1 MATNAERAAKIR
13 EATLQAV
20 RERNQLGDAA
30 IEQLVT
36 IYDDAGEAIAE
47 QIQRVSGGGD
57 NLLTLDN
64 LQQILTEVRKQMA
77 ELEKQRDGLLY
88 RKIGEAALL
97 GTKPFSGEL
106 PPSQLFAINHQAVSF
121 VRALVAADGLQ
132 LSDRLWRLN
141 RYATATLAEHIQF
154 AVINGESAHQAM
166 LRTMGSGQGVP
177 HDVAMAYNGA
187 KAGTLSRKVRSLM
200 TGEAD
205 PVNGKGVV
213 YQAERVFRTEIN
225 RAHGEA
231 YMASAFQT
239 DGVAGVRF
247 MLSVNHRVRDVCDT
261 HATADKY
268 GLGPGV
274 YPNRE
279 ACPWPAHPN
288 TLSYVEVVFDWEVKQ
303 RGKPTDPA
311 PPAPPADTPAAN
323 PVPASKPSREPGPT
337 PKTLDDMIAAGR
349 AQADRFLADG
359 IDGTYLQ
366 RLHAQVNQVRST
378 MTPAK
383 VANRGKASELVQAAS
398 MMFPDDWTQEADK
411 LGPLFTKASDARGFH
426 ITLYNPDRRVK
437 ITGWG
442 VLQDLEP
449 GSGFIRAGNFSTAL
463 HEYTHRL
470 QHALPELDNFFQDLH
485 HRRTRNDPLRR
496 LRDLTGHNYAPH
508 EVARED
514 HYVNPYQGRIYN
526 YAGMAYTGR
535 HGALEVMTMAF
546 EDVLGGY
553 RSRLVR
559 LVENDRE
566 MFDLVMGLLH
576 YYVPS

>member
-141 RYATATLAEHIQF
+141 RHATATLADHIQF

-166 LRTMGSGQGVP
+166 LRTMGNGQGVP

-187 KAGTLSRKVRSLM
+187 KAGTLSRKVRSLL

-239 DGVAGVRF
+239 KGVAGVRF
-247 MLSVNHRVRDVCDT
+247 MLSVNHRVHDVCDT

-274 YPNRE
+274 YPSRD

-288 TLSYVEVVFDWEVKQ
+288 TLSYVEVVFDWEVGQ
-303 RGKPTDPA
+303 
-311 PPAPPADTPAAN
+311 
-323 PVPASKPSREPGPT
+323 
-337 PKTLDDMIAAGR
+337 
-349 AQADRFLADG
+349 
-359 IDGTYLQ
+359 
-366 RLHAQVNQVRST
+366 
-378 MTPAK
+378 
-383 VANRGKASELVQAAS
+383 
-398 MMFPDDWTQEADK
+398 
-411 LGPLFTKASDARGFH
+411 
-426 ITLYNPDRRVK
+426 
-437 ITGWG
+437 
-442 VLQDLEP
+442 
-449 GSGFIRAGNFSTAL
+449 
-463 HEYTHRL
+463 
-470 QHALPELDNFFQDLH
+470 
-485 HRRTRNDPLRR
+485 
-496 LRDLTGHNYAPH
+496 
-508 EVARED
+508 
-514 HYVNPYQGRIYN
+514 
-526 YAGMAYTGR
+526 
-535 HGALEVMTMAF
+535 
-546 EDVLGGY
+546 
-553 RSRLVR
+553 
-559 LVENDRE
+559 
-566 MFDLVMGLLH
+566 
-576 YYVPS
+576 

>member
-64 LQQILTEVRKQMA
+64 LQQILTEIRQQMA

-88 RKIGEAALL
+88 RKISQAAVL
-97 GTKPFSGEL
+97 GAKPFAGEL

-121 VRALVAADGLQ
+121 VRALVASDGLQ

-141 RYATATLAEHIQF
+141 RNATAALADHIQF

-187 KAGTLSRKVRSLM
+187 KAGALSRKVRSLM

-205 PVNGKGVV
+205 PANGKGVV
-213 YQAERVFRTEIN
+213 YQAERLFRTEIN

-274 YPNRE
+274 YPSRE
-279 ACPWPAHPN
+279 TCPWPAHPN
-288 TLSYVEVVFDWEVKQ
+288 TLSYVEVVFDWEVGADNKNAGTISGMNRDAITSTYFNDNSTVERDDEIEISGAPLSDKNLIRLGGAPDNSRVRVV
-303 RGKPTDPA
+303 RGDYGPVIEVHNA
-311 PPAPPADTPAAN
+311 LFQTPAIRAIYEMEDGYGLYLYN
-323 PVPASKPSREPGPT
+323 EMFVLKPENQAKGIGARSLAMQVREAKSLGFSGLSLFGDGSPNGELNGYYTWARLGFDATLSPHQQRQLPATLYGAKKLSDLMASKAGQDWWRQNGIPT
-337 PKTLDDMIAAGR
+337 EMD
-349 AQADRFLADG
+349 F
-359 IDGTYLQ
+359 
-366 RLHAQVNQVRST
+366 
-378 MTPAK
+378 
-383 VANRGKASELVQAAS
+383 
-398 MMFPDDWTQEADK
+398 
-411 LGPLFTKASDARGFH
+411 
-426 ITLYNPDRRVK
+426 
-437 ITGWG
+437 
-442 VLQDLEP
+442 
-449 GSGFIRAGNFSTAL
+449 
-463 HEYTHRL
+463 
-470 QHALPELDNFFQDLH
+470 
-485 HRRTRNDPLRR
+485 
-496 LRDLTGHNYAPH
+496 DLTDDSPS
-508 EVARED
+508 
-514 HYVNPYQGRIYN
+514 
-526 YAGMAYTGR
+526 
-535 HGALEVMTMAF
+535 MTILSKYLI
-546 EDVLGGY
+546 EKGIVL
-553 RSRLVR
+553 
-559 LVENDRE
+559 
-566 MFDLVMGLLH
+566 
-576 YYVPS
+576 

>member
-20 RERNQLGDAA
+20 RERNQLGTEA

-64 LQQILTEVRKQMA
+64 LQQILTEIRQQMA

-88 RKIGEAALL
+88 RKIGEAAVL
-97 GTKPFSGEL
+97 GAKPFAGEL
-106 PPSQLFAINHQAVSF
+106 PPSQLFAINHQAISF
-121 VRALVAADGLQ
+121 VRALVANDGLQ

-141 RYATATLAEHIQF
+141 RNATAALADHIQF

-166 LRTMGSGQGVP
+166 MRTMGSGQGVP

-187 KAGTLSRKVRSLM
+187 KAGILSRKVRSLM

-274 YPNRE
+274 YPSRE

-288 TLSYVEVVFDWEVKQ
+288 TLSYVEVVFSWEVKQ
-303 RGKPTDPA
+303 KRKPTDPA
-311 PPAPPADTPAAN
+311 PPEATPAPS
-323 PVPASKPSREPGPT
+323 PVPASKPSKKTGSS
-337 PKTLDDMIAAGR
+337 PKTLDDMIAAGHK
-349 AQADRFLADG
+349 QADRFLADG
-359 IDGTYLQ
+359 IDGNYLQ
-366 RLHAQVNQVRST
+366 RLHAQVNEVRPT
-378 MTPAK
+378 LTPSRVADSDNAAK
-383 VANRGKASELVQAAS
+383 LVQAAS
-398 MMFPDDWTQEADK
+398 QMFPDDWTREADK
-411 LGPLFTKASDARGFH
+411 LGPLFTKTSTSRGLH
-426 ITLYNPDRRVK
+426 LTLYNSASRVK
-437 ITGWG
+437 IRDWG
-442 VLQDLEP
+442 IVENVRA
-449 GSGFIRAGNFSTAL
+449 GSGFILAGNFSTAL

-485 HRRTRNDPLRR
+485 RRRTKNDPLRR
-496 LRDLTGHNYAPH
+496 LRDLTGHKDYGDD
-508 EVARED
+508 EVAQED
-514 HYVNPYQGRIYN
+514 HYVNPYQGRVYN
-526 YAGMAYTGR
+526 YAGMAYKGK

-546 EDVLGGY
+546 EDVLGGNA
-553 RSRLVR
+553 SRLVR
-559 LVENDRE
+559 LVEHDRE
-566 MFDLVMGLLH
+566 MFDLVMGLLYH
-576 YYVPS
+576 YVPS

>member
-1 MATNAERAAKIR
+1 MPTNAERAAKIR

-20 RERNQLGDAA
+20 KERNQLGNKA

-36 IYDDAGEAIAE
+36 IYDDAGDAIAQQIE
-47 QIQRVSGGGD
+47 QLSGGGD
-57 NLLTLDN
+57 KLLSLDT
-64 LQQILTEVRKQMA
+64 LQQVLSEIRTQMA

-88 RKIGEAALL
+88 RKIGEAAVL
-97 GTKPFSGEL
+97 GAKPFAGEL

-141 RYATATLAEHIQF
+141 RHATTTLADHIQF
-154 AVINGESAHQAM
+154 AVINGESAHQTM
-166 LRTMGSGQGVP
+166 LRTMGSGKGVP

-187 KAGTLSRKVRSLM
+187 KAGTLSRKVRSLL

-239 DGVAGVRF
+239 EGVAGVRF

-274 YPNRE
+274 YPSRA

-288 TLSYVEVVFDWEVKQ
+288 TLSYVEVVFDWELGQ
-303 RGKPTDPA
+303 DQQPDPA
-311 PPAPPADTPAAN
+311 PPAA
-323 PVPASKPSREPGPT
+323 PASKSTASPVAKPQPVPEAKPRA
-337 PKTLDDMIAAGR
+337 PKTLDEMIAAGR
-349 AQADRFLADG
+349 QQAEAFLAGG
-359 IDGTYLQ
+359 IDGAYLG
-366 RLHAQVNQVRST
+366 RLHQQINQAQPTSA
-378 MTPAK
+378 PAA
-383 VANRGKASELVQAAS
+383 VANGGNGAELIKTVS
-398 MMFPDDWTQEADK
+398 RLFPDSWTKEADA
-411 LGPLFTKASDARGFH
+411 LGPLYASAREGRGFQL
-426 ITLYNPDRRVK
+426 TLFNPDRNIKV
-437 ITGWG
+437 TGFPA
-442 VLQDLEP
+442 VTNAPP
-449 GSGFIRAGNFSTAL
+449 GIGFIRANNFSTAL
-463 HEYTHRL
+463 HEYAHRL

-485 HRRTRNDPLRR
+485 HRRTAGQPLKR
-496 LRDLTGHNYAPH
+496 LRDLTRAKYKAH
-508 EVARED
+508 EVTRED
-514 HYVNPYQGRIYN
+514 HYINPYQGRIYSYGN
-526 YAGMAYTGR
+526 MEYKGK
-535 HGALEVMTMAF
+535 HGALEVLTMAF
-546 EDVLGGY
+546 EDVLGNNPA
-553 RSRLVR
+553 RLQRMVTH
-559 LVENDRE
+559 DRE

-576 YYVPS
+576 HYVPS